1 MCTICNAAPSGS
13 RDRFIAL
20 GDISQMAWV
29 LEEEKV
35 QLHPEDTI
43 STKLWVNRF
52 KAENIGIFYKD
63 KLKNPPLGLRL
74 HADTLVL
81 CIQTT
86 FQMEAF
92 QHIGGGFI
100 GIDVTHNTTQYQD
113 LQLFTLIAR
122 DRWGHSMSYSLV
134 LVIGAYIS

>member
-1 MCTICNAAPSGS
+1 VPSGS

-20 GDISQMAWV
+20 GDVSWMAWA

-35 QLHPEDTI
+35 WLHPEDAI

-52 KAENIGIFYKD
+52 KDENIGIFYKD
-63 KLKNPPLGLRL
+63 KLKKPPLGSRL

-86 FQMEAF
+86 FQMDMF
-92 QHIGGGFI
+92 RHIGEGFI
-100 GIDVTHNTTQYQD
+100 GIDVTHNTTQYKD

-122 DRWGHSMSYSLV
+122 DWWGHGMSYLLI